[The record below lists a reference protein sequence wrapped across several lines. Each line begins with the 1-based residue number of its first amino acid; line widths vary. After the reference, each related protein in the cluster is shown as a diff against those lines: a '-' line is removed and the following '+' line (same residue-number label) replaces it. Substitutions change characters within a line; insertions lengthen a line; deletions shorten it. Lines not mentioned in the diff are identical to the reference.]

1 MRFQSTLPHGERR
14 GGRASPRRGYGFN
27 PRSHTGSDTRAP
39 FMSQA
44 DHSFNPRS
52 HTGSDSSSGFS
63 PLAKACFNPRS
74 HTGSDYVRSSADL
87 STEVSIHAP
96 TRGATAWMLMS
107 SFMMGFQ
114 STLPHGE
121 RLVAVYGIGPLA
133 EVSIHAPT
141 RGATELNNL
150 LADLMRFQSTLPH
163 GERRGRGLPR
173 AASGC
178 FNPRSHTG
186 SDLHFFRIVTQR
198 PRVSIHAPTRGAT
211 VFGQFVGVA
220 FQVSIHAPTRGAT
233 QVRHR
238 PHRG

>member
-1 MRFQSTLPHGERR
+1 
-14 GGRASPRRGYGFN
+14 
-27 PRSHTGSDTRAP
+27 
-39 FMSQA
+39 
-44 DHSFNPRS
+44 
-52 HTGSDSSSGFS
+52 
-63 PLAKACFNPRS
+63 
-74 HTGSDYVRSSADL
+74 
-87 STEVSIHAP
+87 
-96 TRGATAWMLMS
+96 MS

-186 SDLHFFRIVTQR
+186 SDRVRLLLSV
-198 PRVSIHAPTRGAT
+198 PSGVSIHAPTRGAT
-211 VFGQFVGVA
+211 RSRSVNSFSWG
-220 FQVSIHAPTRGAT
+220 FQSTLPHGERHCSCSCAVCAPSFNPRSHTGSDVTR
-233 QVRHR
+233 
-238 PHRG
+238 